1 MNHTLKIATVAL
13 LTALRLGAESTPV
26 ATPAASAPAAATPAV
41 PGIDPVATQVWQE
54 HIQGMGDRGEG
65 GRNVNYAQISGKALE
80 FFERFPNERRVGGIL
95 FNLSSFGDWV
105 KGEQAAAIRAGWQQH
120 LRTTLADTLATKSWP
135 DNVWAGLHWV
145 AAKNELAIQMD
156 TAGRPDLA
164 VLKARIATV
173 AARTPAAPY
182 RTFLEQ
188 EYLKGLEKYAPA
200 ELVPYLTVLS
210 SSDVA
215 DLAALGRGQ
224 LAIQALRT
232 TPMEL
237 KFTALDGRTV
247 DLASLRGQV
256 VLIDCWATWCVPC
269 VKELPN
275 IKAALAKWGAKGFTV
290 VGISFDR
297 VGDKDKLVKFVAD
310 EQLVWPHWFNEAGGS
325 NPFGKTY
332 NIRSIPATFLL
343 DRTGR
348 LVTTETHGEKL
359 DAALTRLLSTET
371 SQHPAA
377 PPTAGQ

>member
-1 MNHTLKIATVAL
+1 MDALRSPTPVRPL
-13 LTALRLGAESTPV
+13 LTFILLAGFRLGAAETSPAAPV
-26 ATPAASAPAAATPAV
+26 APPAPATPAV

-65 GRNVNYAQISGKALE
+65 ARNVNFAQISGKALE

-105 KGEQAAAIRAGWQQH
+105 KGDQAEVIRAEWRQH
-120 LRTTLADTLATKSWP
+120 LRTVLIDTLAGKSWP

-145 AAKNELAIQMD
+145 AAKNELAIQMAA
-156 TAGRPDLA
+156 AGRPDLK
-164 VLKARIATV
+164 VLRDRIAVV
-173 AARTPAAPY
+173 AQRVPAAPY

-188 EYLKGLEKYAPA
+188 EYVRGLEKYDPSGL
-200 ELVPYLTVLS
+200 EPYLTHLS
-210 SSDVA
+210 GSEVP

-224 LAIQALRT
+224 LAIHALRR

-237 KFTALDGRTV
+237 TFTALDGRTV

-269 VKELPN
+269 VKELPT
-275 IKAALAKWGAKGFTV
+275 IKAALAKWGDKGFTV

-297 VGDKDKLVKFVAD
+297 VGDKEKLQKFVAD
-310 EQLVWPHWFNEAGGS
+310 EKLVWPHWFNESGGP

-343 DRTGR
+343 DRSGR

-359 DAALTRLLSTET
+359 DAALTRLLSN
-371 SQHPAA
+371 PDGA
-377 PPTAGQ
+377 